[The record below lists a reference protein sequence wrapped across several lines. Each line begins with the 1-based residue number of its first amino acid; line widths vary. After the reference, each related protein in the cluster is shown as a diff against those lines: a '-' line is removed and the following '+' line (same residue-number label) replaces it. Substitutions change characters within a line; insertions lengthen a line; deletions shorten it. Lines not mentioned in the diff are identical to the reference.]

1 MSTYLPTSIIW
12 KKCYNNNP
20 PLSEPSTSIS
30 EFQQTPDPI
39 IPVIPAP
46 IIPIMNKPVIPMA
59 ALPGLPAAQA
69 FFAEQIMAA
78 RRAAEAQKLGNLT

>member
-1 MSTYLPTSIIW
+1 
-12 KKCYNNNP
+12 
-20 PLSEPSTSIS
+20 
-30 EFQQTPDPI
+30 
-39 IPVIPAP
+39 
-46 IIPIMNKPVIPMA
+46 MNKPVIPMA